1 MILLYIF
8 LIGCAITGIV
18 ALGVIFALAAAGFG
32 ELPRDDGNPPAATG
46 ASVAADEPKAT
57 AGPTQNPD

>member
-8 LIGCAITGIV
+8 LIGCFIAGIV

-32 ELPRDDGNPPAATG
+32 ELPQEPESPSAEVG
-46 ASVAADEPKAT
+46 ASTERDEPRVSVEPHK
-57 AGPTQNPD
+57 